1 MLATPPYPGEAERPR
16 ETPSCKEDAVMR
28 EISVKSVLLWLMGV
42 LCLTMVLHPPVFA
55 QAKFPSRP
63 VTLWVGLP
71 PGGSADVLTR
81 ALAEGAEKS
90 LGQKIIVVNKP
101 GGGGTVATS
110 LLKNEKPDGY
120 TLLVNTDT
128 VTTRAPHIS
137 DLEYD
142 PFKDVD
148 NFMLIGE
155 WKTVWTVKGD
165 SPFKKWS
172 DLVDWAKKNPGQLT
186 FGYCTAS
193 SFYFGMVAI
202 GKKEGFTFKGV
213 PYACDAP
220 TMTAVLGGHVMVGG
234 GTAAPYRSHVLANN
248 IRILLSRMKVDYAEG
263 HGQQSTFKDMN
274 YDFNLPLLAIMLAPK
289 GLPDAERKILE
300 KAFMEGMQSDVFK
313 KVARDQELLVQPMTG
328 KPLFDYLK
336 KTSGTYEELIKEV
349 GLHKSQK
356 K

>member
-1 MLATPPYPGEAERPR
+1 MKRVSLR
-16 ETPSCKEDAVMR
+16 
-28 EISVKSVLLWLMGV
+28 SVLFMLLGTACMV
-42 LCLTMVLHPPVFA
+42 TVLHSTAFA
-55 QAKFPSRP
+55 QAKFPTRP

-71 PGGSADVLTR
+71 PGGSADVLAR

-90 LGQKIIVVNKP
+90 LGQKIIVVNKA

-142 PFKDVD
+142 PFKDID

-165 SPFKKWS
+165 SPFKKWQ

-186 FGYCTAS
+186 FGHCTAS

-220 TMTAVLGGHVMVGG
+220 TMTAVLGGHVMLGG

-248 IRILLSRMKVDYAEG
+248 IRILLSRIKVDYAEG
-263 HGQQSTFKDMN
+263 HGQQSTFKDMH
-274 YDFNLPLLAIMLAPK
+274 YDFELPLLAEILAPK
-289 GLPDAERKILE
+289 GLPDTVRTILE
-300 KAFMEGMQSDVFK
+300 KAFMDGMKSDVFK
-313 KVARDQELLVQPMTG
+313 KVAQDQELLVRPMTG
-328 KPLFDYLK
+328 KPLIDYLK
-336 KTSGTYEELIKEV
+336 KTSATYEELIKEV
-349 GLHKSQK
+349 GLYKSEK

>member
-1 MLATPPYPGEAERPR
+1 MKKVSL
-16 ETPSCKEDAVMR
+16 KAVLSMV
-28 EISVKSVLLWLMGV
+28 IGTTCIVA
-42 LCLTMVLHPPVFA
+42 VLHSAAFA
-55 QAKFPSRP
+55 QAKFPTRP

-71 PGGSADVLTR
+71 PGGSADVLAR

-90 LGQKIIVVNKP
+90 LGQKIVVVSKP

-142 PFKDVD
+142 PFKDID

-165 SPFKKWS
+165 SPFKKWQ

-186 FGYCTAS
+186 FGHCTAS

-220 TMTAVLGGHVMVGG
+220 TMTAVLGGHVMLGG

-263 HGQQSTFKDMN
+263 HGQQSTFKDMH
-274 YDFNLPLLAIMLAPK
+274 YDFELPLLAEILAPK
-289 GLPDAERKILE
+289 GLPDNVRAILE
-300 KAFMEGMQSDVFK
+300 KAFMDGMKSDVFK
-313 KVARDQELLVQPMTG
+313 KVAQDQELLVRPMTG

-336 KTSGTYEELIKEV
+336 KTSATYEELIKEV
-349 GLHKSQK
+349 GLYKSEK